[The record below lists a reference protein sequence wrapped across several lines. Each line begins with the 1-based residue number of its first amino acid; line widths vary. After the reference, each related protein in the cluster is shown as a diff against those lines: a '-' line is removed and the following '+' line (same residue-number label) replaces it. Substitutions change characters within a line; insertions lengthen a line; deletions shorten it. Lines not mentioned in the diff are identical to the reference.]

1 MHWRRG
7 RRVADGVDGKT
18 GQMRTR
24 SAGPIGTTVHR
35 AGFKALLAASISNS
49 YACRCGEVGDPA
61 HLPTQRPTVALWAGC
76 DGSGHWIRH
85 AKSAVEHRDA

>member
-1 MHWRRG
+1 MHWRRAH
-7 RRVADGVDGKT
+7 RVADGVDGKT
-18 GQMRTR
+18 GADADAFCGPHRHNRPSCRLQSSVSSQYLEFICVQMR
-24 SAGPIGTTVHR
+24 
-35 AGFKALLAASISNS
+35 
-49 YACRCGEVGDPA
+49 EVGDPA